1 MDFMSRLIDGHERK
15 ECPRSLWHR
24 FMEFFIGIPV
34 GAATGCTTASVFCL
48 IASHLGLNFTSP
60 TADTFLNVIAAS
72 ATVIM
77 ICGPL
82 WKIRTFP
89 FWAGS
94 CAGALI
100 GISLFVSEHAV

>member
-1 MDFMSRLIDGHERK
+1 MDLMSRPIDGHERK
-15 ECPRSLWHR
+15 QYPRSLWDR
-24 FMEFFIGIPV
+24 FMEFIIGIPV
-34 GAATGCTTASVFCL
+34 GAAAGCTTASVFCL
-48 IASHLGLNFTSP
+48 IASRLGLNFASP

-82 WKIRTFP
+82 WEIRTFP

-100 GISLFVSEHAV
+100 GISLFASEHVA

>member
-1 MDFMSRLIDGHERK
+1 MELII
-15 ECPRSLWHR
+15 S
-24 FMEFFIGIPV
+24 IPV
-34 GAATGCTTASVFCL
+34 GAAMGCTTTSVFCL
-48 IASHLGLNFTSP
+48 IASRLGLNFASP
-60 TADTFLNVIAAS
+60 SADTFLKVIAAS

-100 GISLFVSEHAV
+100 GITLFVAEHTV